1 MRTPPSVMKTS
12 PNAPME
18 AMPHLTVLEADPA
31 LAGLRA
37 RFEGHLAAA
46 LPQPLDEADLVVVAL
61 REAALSPGKRVRP
74 LLLLGAARS
83 LGCPE
88 RAVLDA
94 ACALELLHAASLVMD
109 DLPCMDN
116 ASLRRGRPTL
126 HRQFGEDVAALAVIA
141 LMSQAFRLV
150 AASETLEPGARARIT
165 VALTDAVGCRGLV
178 GGQLRD
184 LRSTQCT
191 RSAEDAAG
199 VNGCKTGALFR
210 AALEIAALAAGA
222 GKAVRERLGG
232 CGDEIGQA
240 FQLLDD
246 LKDGG
251 ELAPTGKDLHQDAGK
266 PTLLSL
272 LGHEPARRRLQAHLR
287 RVEGLLR
294 EAFPQDDLVLRLLRQ
309 ACGFEAVGPPAL
321 RRGRKESPSKLSLR

>member
-1 MRTPPSVMKTS
+1 MKTS

-18 AMPHLTVLEADPA
+18 AMAHLTLLEADPA

-37 RFEGHLAAA
+37 RFEDHLAAV
-46 LPQPLDEADLVVVAL
+46 LPQPLDDADVVVVAL

-109 DLPCMDN
+109 DLPCMDD

-141 LMSQAFRLV
+141 LMSQAFRLA
-150 AASETLEPGARARIT
+150 AASGPLGAAARARIT
-165 VALTDAVGCRGLV
+165 VTLADAVGCRGLV

-184 LRSTQCT
+184 LRSAHGT
-191 RSAEDAAG
+191 AEDAAS

-222 GKAVRERLGG
+222 GEAMRERLGC

-246 LKDGG
+246 LKDSG

-266 PTLLSL
+266 TTLLSL

-309 ACGFEAVGPPAL
+309 ACGFQAIGPPTPQSA
-321 RRGRKESPSKLSLR
+321 RKAAPSKLTLR